1 MELQMQMETYSDF
14 LKKAWSNIDI
24 LVHFCPLIE
33 LHFEMSR

>member
-24 LVHFCPLIE
+24 LVHFWPIIE
-33 LHFEMSR
+33 SHFEMSR